1 MCPYALGRQSLR
13 DSGQINGMFDRTVDK
28 AVNLIDSEMTAVKE
42 QTEDL
47 VTDFKVIVAG
57 VGQGPMSFKR
67 QARYLVLHPGQTIYM
82 PLGTIHHVFRKQ
94 SDPTLITDYKI
105 LVRRY
110 SLGLTSSKCIEP
122 KAASSIDMGSLRTRP
137 AECTS
142 DSQALAW
149 NALRGQCL
157 ASSIDIPDLMYTY

>member
-94 SDPTLITDYKI
+94 SDPTLITVKI
-105 LVRRY
+105 TR
-110 SLGLTSSKCIEP
+110 SSSGDIHSDSP
-122 KAASSIDMGSLRTRP
+122 VANASSQRLR
-137 AECTS
+137 
-142 DSQALAW
+142 
-149 NALRGQCL
+149 L
-157 ASSIDIPDLMYTY
+157 ASIWALFGQDLLSVPVILKYSHGMP